1 MVENRVVY
9 VNIRI
14 PISTVRLMDKLIE
27 KGFFM
32 NRSDLARTGINL
44 ILQKYEERLK
54 E

>member
-32 NRSDLARTGINL
+32 NRSDLVRNGITL
-44 ILQKYEERLK
+44 ILQKYERRL
-54 E
+54 EE